1 MDELVAHGVCKELS
15 SALKLG
21 WSIRVLDF
29 RQIENSFEVYF
40 ISPGKLLVLAV
51 VVQGRLYHT
60 L

>member
-1 MDELVAHGVCKELS
+1 VDDLVAHGVRKELS

-40 ISPGKLLVLAV
+40 ISPGKILVLPV
-51 VVQGRLYHT
+51 GVQGRLYYT